1 MINDREVKTAIS
13 PFAVREN
20 EVKVFDGKEGF
31 ASINQVVF
39 KMDMGYINELH
50 IKALE
55 VVNEFSFVTSRQVT
69 QILNKRKRLEEIEP
83 DKRQDKVAK
92 LLEDLTKSKVL
103 ARYYFESG
111 TGKSSFRVYGMDKL
125 GTYILKQRN
134 ITTSWQP
141 TDNIKS
147 AYELKR
153 KLAGNQLVIAYMEKV
168 AAFQE
173 VDANFLLYSKKFNVK
188 FKPTGG
194 LVKLKEGAN
203 ELNLVVEVVRRNE
216 DWQNMFATKV
226 QLYADFIENFAK
238 NDAGFSEVPQL
249 LFVGEDVQHLA
260 EMFRVIKQ
268 ITNVIEDKD
277 MYFTTDLKQ
286 LEENLMSTINVFERD
301 ESTKKYKLVPLNLDI
316 LKPGKNEE
324 ESKGLK
330 VDTKF
335 NPNMVIE

>member
-1 MINDREVKTAIS
+1 MINDEEVKTAVS
-13 PFAVREN
+13 PVDVREN
-20 EVKVFDGKEGF
+20 EDNLFDAYEEF
-31 ASINQVVF
+31 ASINRVVF
-39 KMDMGYINELH
+39 KVDMGYINELH
-50 IKALE
+50 IKSLE
-55 VVNEFSFVTSRQVT
+55 VVNEFTFVTSRQVT

-83 DKRQDKVAK
+83 EKRQDKVAK

-141 TDNIKS
+141 TDNIKA

-153 KLAGNQLVIAYMEKV
+153 KLAGNQLIIAYMEKV
-168 AAFQE
+168 AAFKE
-173 VDANFLLYSKKFNVK
+173 VEANLLLYSKKFNVK

-194 LVKLKEGAN
+194 LVKLKDGAN
-203 ELNLVVEVVRRNE
+203 ELNFVVEVVRRND

-226 QLYADFIENFAK
+226 QLYADFIENFSK
-238 NDAGFSEVPQL
+238 NDAGFSEIPQL

-286 LEENLMSTINVFERD
+286 LEENLMSTVNVFEKD
-301 ESTKKYKLVPLNLDI
+301 ETTKKYKLVPLNLDI
-316 LKPGKNEE
+316 LKPGANDTED
-324 ESKGLK
+324 KGLK
-330 VDTKF
+330 VDTQF

>member
-1 MINDREVKTAIS
+1 MINDKEVKTVVS

-31 ASINQVVF
+31 AYINQVVF

-55 VVNEFSFVTSRQVT
+55 VVNEFTFVTSRQVT
-69 QILNKRKRLEEIEP
+69 QILNKRKKLEEIDPE
-83 DKRQDKVAK
+83 KRQDKVAK

-134 ITTSWQP
+134 ITTNWQP
-141 TDNIKS
+141 TDNIK
-147 AYELKR
+147 AAFELKR
-153 KLAGNQLVIAYMEKV
+153 KLAGNQLAIAYMEKV
-168 AAFQE
+168 GAFKE
-173 VDANFLLYSKKFNVK
+173 VEANFLLYSKKYNVK

-194 LVKLKEGAN
+194 VVRLKDGAN
-203 ELNLVVEVVRRNE
+203 EFNFIVEVVRRNE
-216 DWQNMFATKV
+216 DWQNMFANKV
-226 QLYADFIENFAK
+226 QLYSDFVENFAK
-238 NDAGFSEVPQL
+238 NDAGFAEIPQL

-260 EMFRVIKQ
+260 EMFRIIKQ
-268 ITNVIEDKD
+268 ITDVLEDKD

-286 LEENLMSTINVFERD
+286 LEEELTSTINIFEKD
-301 ESTKKYKLVPLNLDI
+301 EVTKKYKLIPLELDI
-316 LKPGKNEE
+316 LKPGNNETNNTE
-324 ESKGLK
+324 LK
-330 VDTKF
+330 TQTKF